1 MQFFRKISA
10 LIVFSAVMFAE
21 IVTHANAVVIK
32 PQRSGSDGR
41 FKYWTYQK
49 NGVYYYE
56 GFYMHPSY
64 IQFEGGE
71 RLASIYLP
79 KPDAWSIKRTE
90 NKLFLM
96 PIAEDAET
104 TMTVMTSQRTY
115 FFELRARTATGPFD
129 PDVTFVTRFRYNS
142 AGTGSSSG
150 ENSEDNTIIQYVT
163 NKGVDLSKTE
173 NYNFNYTVSGDY
185 VITPIKVFDD
195 GKLTYFEFRDKGGI
209 TPAIFKVDAEGFE
222 SFVNFR
228 VINEYIAVEGISSV
242 FTLRHGKDT
251 VCVFNETMRGLTRQL
266 TRKSK

>member
-1 MQFFRKISA
+1 MQLFRKISTI
-10 LIVFSAVMFAE
+10 IVFSAVMFAE
-21 IVTHANAVVIK
+21 TIMHADAVVMK

-56 GFYMHPSY
+56 GYYMHPSY
-64 IQFEGGE
+64 IQFNPGE
-71 RLASIYLP
+71 RLQSIYLP
-79 KPDAWSIKRTE
+79 KPSSWSMKRSE
-90 NKLFLM
+90 NRLFLM
-96 PIAEDAET
+96 PVEEDAET
-104 TMTVMTSQRTY
+104 TMTVMTTERAY
-115 FFELRARTATGPFD
+115 FFELHARTATGPFD

-142 AGTGSSSG
+142 AGGGGNSADGSD
-150 ENSEDNTIIQYVT
+150 ENTIIQYVT
-163 NKGVDLSKTE
+163 NKGVDLTKTE

-228 VINEYIAVEGISSV
+228 VVNEYVAVEGISSV

>member
-1 MQFFRKISA
+1 MLFKKIST
-10 LIVFSAVMFAE
+10 LIILSVVIFAE
-21 IVTHANAVVIK
+21 IIIHANAVVMK

-56 GFYMHPSY
+56 GYYMHPSY
-64 IQFEGGE
+64 IQFNTDEQ
-71 RLASIYLP
+71 LSSIYLP
-79 KPDAWSIKRTE
+79 KPDAWSIKRSE
-90 NKLFLM
+90 SRLFLM

-104 TMTVMTSQRTY
+104 AMTVMTTSRTY
-115 FFELRARTATGPFD
+115 FFELHARTATGPFD

-142 AGTGSSSG
+142 VGTSGASG
-150 ENSEDNTIIQYVT
+150 EEGEDNTIIQYVT
-163 NKGVDLSKTE
+163 NKGIDLTKTE

-228 VINEYIAVEGISSV
+228 VVNEYVAVEGISSV